1 MAKGNCLCSIVPSH
15 VLLVAGWERKLIS
28 RNLNKNK
35 LDFQKQEGLAK
46 VGLAKRVGLAKMAQG
61 GPGQGGLTNVAKGG
75 SGQGG
80 LKAAA
85 AP

>member
-1 MAKGNCLCSIVPSH
+1 MVGLAK
-15 VLLVAGWERKLIS
+15 
-28 RNLNKNK
+28 
-35 LDFQKQEGLAK
+35 EGLTK
-46 VGLAKRVGLAKMAQG
+46 VGLAKREGLAKVAQG

>member
-1 MAKGNCLCSIVPSH
+1 M
-15 VLLVAGWERKLIS
+15 
-28 RNLNKNK
+28 
-35 LDFQKQEGLAK
+35 
-46 VGLAKRVGLAKMAQG
+46 VGLAKRGGLAKWMGQAKVAQG

-75 SGQGG
+75 PGQGG

>member
-1 MAKGNCLCSIVPSH
+1 M
-15 VLLVAGWERKLIS
+15 
-28 RNLNKNK
+28 
-35 LDFQKQEGLAK
+35 
-46 VGLAKRVGLAKMAQG
+46 VGLAKREGLDKV
-61 GPGQGGLTNVAKGG
+61 GQGGLTNVAKGG